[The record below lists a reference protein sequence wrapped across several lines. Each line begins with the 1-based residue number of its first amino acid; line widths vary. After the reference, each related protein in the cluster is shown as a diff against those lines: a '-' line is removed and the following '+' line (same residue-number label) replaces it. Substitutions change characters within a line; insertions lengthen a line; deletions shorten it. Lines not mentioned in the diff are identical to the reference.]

1 MKRLPL
7 KNYKKH
13 KQSDFE
19 SSDNNAAM
27 LVQKMFKE
35 GLHQVLPFLYEAT
48 SLLATIPAT
57 SCSAERSFS
66 GLRRL
71 KTYLRST
78 MGQER
83 PSHLGL
89 LNIERVFSNEVLK
102 GDMDEIIDTFAHR
115 KNRDSYFFGVGL
127 KVNDNLAKFVLRAVI
142 KRYLH
147 FK

>member
-1 MKRLPL
+1 MVFSNNPTDESYASISSHYDFDQECL
-7 KNYKKH
+7 KNEKFVFENYKKH
-13 KQSDFE
+13 KESDFE
-19 SSDNNAAM
+19 SCGNNAAM

-35 GLHQVLPFLYEAT
+35 GLHQVLPFLYEAI

-83 PSHLGL
+83 LSHLAL
-89 LNIERVFSNEVLK
+89 LNI
-102 GDMDEIIDTFAHR
+102 
-115 KNRDSYFFGVGL
+115 
-127 KVNDNLAKFVLRAVI
+127 
-142 KRYLH
+142 
-147 FK
+147 

>member
-1 MKRLPL
+1 MDQDCL
-7 KNYKKH
+7 KNDKVIFENYKK
-13 KQSDFE
+13 QSDSE
-19 SSDNNAAM
+19 SYGNNAAM

-83 PSHLGL
+83 LSNLAL
-89 LNIERVFSNEVLK
+89 LSIERKFSNEVLK
-102 GDMDEIIDTFAHR
+102 SDMNAIIDTFGHR
-115 KNRDSYFFGVGL
+115 KSRDSYFF
-127 KVNDNLAKFVLRAVI
+127 
-142 KRYLH
+142 
-147 FK
+147 

>member
-1 MKRLPL
+1 MDQDCL
-7 KNYKKH
+7 KNDKVIFENYKK
-13 KQSDFE
+13 QSDSE
-19 SSDNNAAM
+19 SYGNNAAM

-66 GLRRL
+66 GLRHP

-83 PSHLGL
+83 LSNLAL
-89 LNIERVFSNEVLK
+89 LSIERKFSNKVLK
-102 GDMDEIIDTFAHR
+102 SDMNAIIDIFGHR
-115 KNRDSYFFGVGL
+115 KSWDSYFF
-127 KVNDNLAKFVLRAVI
+127 
-142 KRYLH
+142 
-147 FK
+147 

>member
-1 MKRLPL
+1 MDQDCL
-7 KNYKKH
+7 KNDKVIFENYKK
-13 KQSDFE
+13 QSDSE
-19 SSDNNAAM
+19 SYGNNAAM

-66 GLRRL
+66 GLRHL

-83 PSHLGL
+83 LSNLAL
-89 LNIERVFSNEVLK
+89 LSIERKFSNKVLK
-102 GDMDEIIDTFAHR
+102 SDMNAIIDIFGHR
-115 KNRDSYFFGVGL
+115 KSWDSYFF
-127 KVNDNLAKFVLRAVI
+127 
-142 KRYLH
+142 
-147 FK
+147 